1 MDKMNTWTWLLPL
14 LSGAFGAIIGTYG
27 GARVLSWRQESKIRN
42 VREIAIKALKIFK
55 SYARQH
61 KTYSEAENEFNKE
74 LNLSE
79 KRAVVV
85 ALHKQGIPFKVP
97 TTDTLNVKALR
108 FCDSIVDEEEV
119 NAIITQIESGN
130 CDNLFY
136 EDIETYFTSNLRL
149 YAVRSV
155 GKKYVETVLSKS
167 HIDKDDLT
175 MIKYPIDWFKE
186 FTPGELQTILV
197 MHMRL
202 ANTDYFTKEGNSDM
216 NAIKTL
222 LREIEIGL
230 WDNYLFFEFESFQNI
245 KAQSNLANA
254 VQTAI
259 TTQQMMNN
267 NK

>member
-1 MDKMNTWTWLLPL
+1 MNTWTWLLPL

-27 GARVLSWRQESKIRN
+27 GARVLNWRQESKIRN
-42 VREIAIKALKIFK
+42 VRKIAIKALKIFK
-55 SYARQH
+55 SYAKQH

-108 FCDSIVDEEEV
+108 FCDSIIDEEEV
-119 NAIITQIESGN
+119 NAIMAQIENGN

-149 YAVRSV
+149 FAVRSV
-155 GKKYVETVLSKS
+155 GKKYVEKVLSKS
-167 HIDKDDLT
+167 HIDKDNPN
-175 MIKYPIDWFKE
+175 MIIYPIDWSKH
-186 FTPGELQTILV
+186 FTPGEFQTILV
-197 MHMRL
+197 LHMQL
-202 ANTDYFTKEGNSDM
+202 ANINYFTVEGISNSA
-216 NAIKTL
+216 AIETL

-230 WDNYLFFEFESFQNI
+230 WDNYLFFEYESFQNVR
-245 KAQSNLANA
+245 AQCSLANT
-254 VQTAI
+254 VQNVLV
-259 TTQQMMNN
+259 TQQMQNGIVSQ
-267 NK
+267 